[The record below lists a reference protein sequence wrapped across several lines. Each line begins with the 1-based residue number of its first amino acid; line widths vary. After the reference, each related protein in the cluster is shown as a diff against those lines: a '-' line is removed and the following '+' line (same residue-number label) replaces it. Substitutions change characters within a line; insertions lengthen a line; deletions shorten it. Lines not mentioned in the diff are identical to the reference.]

1 MVLNEDKIF
10 LRTVL
15 RIKWDNVY
23 EALSMMAST
32 NFALNKWHL
41 LCLFLEKGCET
52 LKYGQ
57 VT

>member
-1 MVLNEDKIF
+1 
-10 LRTVL
+10 
-15 RIKWDNVY
+15 
-23 EALSMMAST
+23 MAST